1 MASATNEMEYGA
13 CGTAGSP
20 EGSGAARPPQKGEG
34 PPVYKVHAALA
45 AGYCLFAGGA
55 IVGKFGVHETSA
67 IVFELIREV
76 LSVIF
81 LVAGLFI
88 YKVKLFPASEDV
100 PRLILAGVAFFF
112 QPDILV
118 RGPEAR

>member
-1 MASATNEMEYGA
+1 MEYGA
-13 CGTAGSP
+13 CELAENP
-20 EGSGAARPPQKGEG
+20 EGSRAARPLQKGEG
-34 PPVYKVHAALA
+34 PSVYKVHAALA

-55 IVGKFGVHETSA
+55 IVGKFGVHDTSA
-67 IVFELIREV
+67 IIFELVREV
-76 LSVIF
+76 LSVIA

-88 YKVKLFPASEDV
+88 FEVRLFPAWEDI

-112 QPDILV
+112 QPDLLV